1 MAKFS
6 KMSFRKKRSTKMN
19 KRIKKL
25 ENQIIPVLK
34 TFEQRQYD
42 FIAPAAPTY
51 DGTPL
56 IYGTP
61 VVWRGSDLYPTLQ
74 VEANVQPVGSYQT
87 GTVRLGDK
95 ITLKSL
101 KFQGEVRACVSQ
113 ATTAER
119 SNIVRL
125 ILVKFPDSVQ
135 NLTNAE
141 ICSAVLQQYPTATGT
156 SINSVMAMYSQYKN
170 VVTPNNNLPIH
181 KYQILHD
188 QTFLLQNPLAI
199 SASGLEKW
207 RRRFKFEKF
216 FKKGLV
222 LQYGKNTLNQ
232 PDINQVCMICL
243 SDSTIAPH
251 PDMTLVS
258 RAKYMDA

>member
-6 KMSFRKKRSTKMN
+6 KMSFRKKRSNKMN

-74 VEANVQPVGSYQT
+74 VEANVQPTGSYQT

-101 KFQGEVRACVSQ
+101 RLQGEVRACVSN
-113 ATTAER
+113 AASAER
-119 SNIVRL
+119 TNLVRL
-125 ILVKFPDSVQ
+125 ILVKFPDSVRP
-135 NLTNAE
+135 LTNAE
-141 ICSAVLQQYPTATGT
+141 IVSSVLQQYPTSTGT
-156 SINSVMAMYSQYKN
+156 SINSVMACYSNYKN
-170 VVTPNNNLPIH
+170 VVTPNNSIAIN

-188 QTFLLQNPLAI
+188 QTFRLQNPLVQNAG
-199 SASGLEKW
+199 AEPW
-207 RRRFKFEKF
+207 RRAFKIDKF

-222 LQYGKNTLNQ
+222 MQYAKNTLDQ
-232 PDINQVCMICL
+232 PDINQICMICL
-243 SDSTIAPH
+243 SDSTVAPH